1 MEPFKNLTSKVV
13 PLDIANIDTDQI
25 IPKQFLKLLGKTGY
39 GEYLFFN
46 WRYDK
51 QGTPLKDFVLN
62 SPLFSGRQILLT
74 RENFGIGS
82 SREHAV
88 WALKDYGFK
97 AIIGVSFADIFYN
110 NCSKNGVLVIQMD
123 KNRIEDFFSSKINEN
138 FDIDLIQQ
146 QIKINSEVFDFEIDP
161 TLKSYLVNGL
171 DEISKTLELG
181 NYIKKYEDK
190 NKVSVK
196 SKSMI

>member
-51 QGTPLKDFVLN
+51 QGIPLKDFVLN
-62 SPLFSGRQILLT
+62 SPLFSGRQVLLT

-97 AIIGVSFADIFYN
+97 VILGVSFADIFYN
-110 NCSKNGVLVIQMD
+110 NCSKNGVLVIKMD
-123 KNRIEDFFSSKINEN
+123 KNIIEDFFSSKINEN
-138 FDIDLIQQ
+138 FEIDLIQQ
-146 QIKINSEVFDFEIDP
+146 QIKINSEVFSFEIDP
-161 TLKSYLVNGL
+161 TLKNYLVNGL

-181 NYIKKYEDK
+181 NHIKKYEDK
-190 NKVSVK
+190 NKVSVEPEN
-196 SKSMI
+196 MI

>member
-1 MEPFKNLTSKVV
+1 MEAFRNLTSKAV

-46 WRYDK
+46 WRYDEH
-51 QGTPLKDFVLN
+51 GIPTENFALN
-62 SPLFSGRQILLT
+62 LPEFKGRQILLT

-97 AIIGVSFADIFYN
+97 VVIGVSFADIFYN
-110 NCSKNGVLVIQMD
+110 NCSKNGVLVIKLD
-123 KNRIEDFFSSKINEN
+123 KNTIEDFFSSKTDDDFE
-138 FDIDLIQQ
+138 IDLTQQ
-146 QIKINSEVFDFEIDP
+146 QIRIKSNVYSFEIDP
-161 TLKSYLVNGL
+161 TIKNALESGT
-171 DEISKTLELG
+171 DEISKTLQLESR
-181 NYIKKYEDK
+181 IKKYEDK
-190 NKVSVK
+190 KNLTVQPNT
-196 SKSMI
+196 IL

>member
-1 MEPFKNLTSKVV
+1 MEPFKNLTSKVI

-51 QGTPLKDFVLN
+51 QGIPLKDFVLN
-62 SPLFSGRQILLT
+62 STLFGGRQILLT

-97 AIIGVSFADIFYN
+97 VILGVSFADIFYN
-110 NCSKNGVLVIQMD
+110 NCSKNGVLVIKMD
-123 KNRIEDFFSSKINEN
+123 KNIIEDFFSSKINEN
-138 FDIDLIQQ
+138 FEIDLIQQ
-146 QIKINSEVFDFEIDP
+146 QVKIDSEVFSFDIDP
-161 TLKSYLVNGL
+161 TLKNYLINGL
-171 DEISKTLELG
+171 DEISKTLGLE
-181 NYIKKYEDK
+181 NHIKKYEDK
-190 NKVSVK
+190 NKVSVETENV
-196 SKSMI
+196 I

>member
-1 MEPFKNLTSKVV
+1 MEPFKNLTSKVI

-51 QGTPLKDFVLN
+51 QGIPLKDFVLN
-62 SPLFSGRQILLT
+62 SPLFSGRQIRLT

-97 AIIGVSFADIFYN
+97 VILGVSFADIFYN
-110 NCSKNGVLVIQMD
+110 NCSKNGVLIIKMD
-123 KNRIEDFFSSKINEN
+123 KNTIEDFFSSKINEN
-138 FDIDLIQQ
+138 FEIDLIQQ
-146 QIKINSEVFDFEIDP
+146 QIKINSKVFNFDIDH
-161 TLKSYLVNGL
+161 TIKNYLVNGL

-181 NYIKKYEDK
+181 NYIKIYEDK
-190 NKVSVK
+190 HKVSVGTK
-196 SKSMI
+196 NMI

>member
-1 MEPFKNLTSKVV
+1 MEPFKNLTSKVI

-51 QGTPLKDFVLN
+51 QGIPLKDFVLN

-97 AIIGVSFADIFYN
+97 VILGVSFADIFYN
-110 NCSKNGVLVIQMD
+110 NCSKNGVLIIKMD
-123 KNRIEDFFSSKINEN
+123 KNTIEDFFSSKINEN
-138 FDIDLIQQ
+138 FEIDLIQQ
-146 QIKINSEVFDFEIDP
+146 QIKINSKVFNFDIDP
-161 TLKSYLVNGL
+161 TIKNYLVNGL

-181 NYIKKYEDK
+181 NYIKIYEDK
-190 NKVSVK
+190 NKVSVETK
-196 SKSMI
+196 V